1 MLNAVKPVHINLSAV
16 NSGAAAGATLGIYTY
31 ETVPAGGNA
40 ALRVTVPG
48 MGAGPNT
55 TWSGG
60 SGAASAGS
68 RSPGRRATWFRL
80 KNLDPTDNL
89 QVSFDN
95 GNNFFTIGAGETF
108 TAALMFRFFLLRAS
122 SGTPSMECIV
132 GINQS

>member
-31 ETVPAGGNA
+31 EAVPAGGNV

-48 MGAGPNT
+48 MGAGPSSVEPTSN
-55 TWSGG
+55 
-60 SGAASAGS
+60 
-68 RSPGRRATWFRL
+68 RSPGRRATFFHL
-80 KNLDPTDNL
+80 KNLDATDNL

-108 TAALMFRFFLLRAS
+108 TASLMFRFFFLRAS
-122 SGTPSMECIV
+122 AGTPSMECIV
-132 GINQS
+132 GINQT